1 MVGDRVANLK
11 YARRSES
18 LGFRA
23 KSFSSAEEFLSSSR
37 LHETDCL
44 ILDVRMPGM
53 NGLRLQHHVVQAN
66 LNPDRIHYVT
76 CERRGAR
83 NRAVQAG
90 PGRPLQLSSKSI
102 AYHSARIS
110 IFVRRAEHSQNV
122 AIAKVISTTIAVI
135 SIV

>member
-53 NGLRLQHHVVQAN
+53 NGLRLQHHLVQAN
-66 LNPDRIHYVT
+66 LNPDRIHHVT
-76 CERRGAR
+76 CGRRGAATER
-83 NRAVQAG
+83 CKPAPV
-90 PGRPLQLSSKSI
+90 
-102 AYHSARIS
+102 ARSNFPQNQSLIILRES
-110 IFVRRAEHSQNV
+110 VFFVRRAEHSQNV

>member
-1 MVGDRVANLK
+1 
-11 YARRSES
+11 
-18 LGFRA
+18 
-23 KSFSSAEEFLSSSR
+23 
-37 LHETDCL
+37 
-44 ILDVRMPGM
+44 M